1 MNPLVETGVLIAAT
15 IVVGVTLLLVPVP
28 RQKPPEIDVPPPPT
42 VEPPTPQEVVAPS
55 LSITAP
61 MIHPELSDKDR
72 VAIIEQQLLHITQ
85 QVQQMEKKVK

>member
-1 MNPLVETGVLIAAT
+1 MNPALETGALIAAT
-15 IVVGVTLLLVPVP
+15 IVVGITLIFVPVP
-28 RQKPPEIDVPPPPT
+28 KQKPPEIDNPPPPA

-72 VAIIEQQLLHITQ
+72 VAIIEQRLLHITQ
-85 QVQQMEKKVK
+85 QVKQMEKKVK